1 MFKHECIGDDK
12 GENVEPDDNDVI
24 ENIKCEEAFDIN
36 AKVIIVEE
44 DTLSSEI
51 IDVNDED
58 ETFDDETENR
68 NSTFINPSQDKNITG
83 EKVLKCETCDFTTTR
98 QSTIKDWCYSIFK
111 SQEKLKKH
119 IKELHS
125 DKSLAGLKINGKDP
139 Q

>member
-1 MFKHECIGDDK
+1 MFKYECIGDDN

-58 ETFDDETENR
+58 ETFDNEKGNI
-68 NSTFINPSQDKNITG
+68 NNTFINPSQDKNITG
-83 EKVLKCETCDFTTTR
+83 EKVLKCETCDFTTTTR
-98 QSTIKDWCYSIFK
+98 QSTIKDWCYSK
-111 SQEKLKKH
+111 
-119 IKELHS
+119 
-125 DKSLAGLKINGKDP
+125 
-139 Q
+139 